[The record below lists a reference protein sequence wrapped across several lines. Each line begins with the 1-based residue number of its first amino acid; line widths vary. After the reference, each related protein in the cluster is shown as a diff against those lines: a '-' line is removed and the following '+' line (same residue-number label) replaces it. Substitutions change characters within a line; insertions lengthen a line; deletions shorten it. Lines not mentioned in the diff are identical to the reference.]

1 MVCYRCGCQL
11 SEQDYCTACGADVSL
26 YKKILY
32 ISNHYYND
40 GLDKATV
47 RDLTGAIDSLE
58 LSLKFNSRNVEARN
72 LLGLVY
78 YEIGECTEAMSEWI
92 LSMNVEPK
100 RNIASDYIQ
109 RIQNNP
115 SRYDVIRQTMKKF
128 NQALAY
134 CQQGSKDLA
143 VIQLK
148 KVLSLSPRFLKA
160 HLLLALLHI
169 DNEDW
174 EKARKELNKILSVD
188 KGNTQALR
196 YMQEVDRMLAPDD
209 IEKSDKRRKKE
220 ETVRYQSDNEV
231 IIQPTNLAEGTRS
244 GFATVLNIIIGM
256 VIGAAAMYFLV
267 LPANQKAAQNEAQER
282 VESIAGQLDSKTNE
296 IQQLKNQVEALEKAK
311 EQLEADLDVY
321 EGNEGKLRDMDQ
333 LYVAAATY
341 LSTEDVGLTAEK
353 LDEVRETVKIEE
365 TSEEFQS
372 LYNALLGIIGP
383 KLSKDYADQA
393 AISLRSQD
401 YDSAIA
407 SYSKAVYYDA
417 TNADALLGLGN
428 AYRGSGDSVNAYTI
442 YNRVIELFPDTD
454 QARTAKNWLNGDW
467 YDDGGDGE

>member
-1 MVCYRCGCQL
+1 
-11 SEQDYCTACGADVSL
+11 
-26 YKKILY
+26 
-32 ISNHYYND
+32 
-40 GLDKATV
+40 
-47 RDLTGAIDSLE
+47 
-58 LSLKFNSRNVEARN
+58 
-72 LLGLVY
+72 
-78 YEIGECTEAMSEWI
+78 
-92 LSMNVEPK
+92 
-100 RNIASDYIQ
+100 SDYIQ

-244 GFATVLNIIIGM
+244 GFATVLNILIGM

-267 LPANQKAAQNEAQER
+267 MPAGQKAAQNEAQER
-282 VESIAGQLDSKTNE
+282 VESIAGQLDTKTNE
-296 IQQLKNQVEALEKAK
+296 IQQLKNQVETLEKAK

-321 EGNEGKLRDMDQ
+321 EGKEGKLKDMDQ
-333 LYVAAATY
+333 LYVAASTY
-341 LSTEDVGLTAEK
+341 LSTEDVELTAEK
-353 LDEVRETVKIEE
+353 LDEVRENVKIEE

-383 KLSKDYADQA
+383 KLSKDYYDAGS
-393 AISLRSQD
+393 ISLRSQD
-401 YDSAIA
+401 YETAIDSFT
-407 SYSKAVYYDA
+407 KAVYYDSN
-417 TNADALLGLGN
+417 NADALLGLAN
-428 AYRGSGDSVNAYTI
+428 AYRGNGDSVNAYTI

-467 YDDGGDGE
+467 YDNGDGDGE

>member
-32 ISNHYYND
+32 ISNHYYNE

-78 YEIGECTEAMSEWI
+78 YEIGESTEAMSEWI

-174 EKARKELNKILSVD
+174 EKARRELNKILSVD

-209 IEKSDKRRKKE
+209 IEKSDKKRKKDE
-220 ETVRYQSDNEV
+220 SVRYQSDNEV
-231 IIQPTNLAEGTRS
+231 IIQPTALTEGTRS
-244 GFATVLNIIIGM
+244 GFSTLLNIIIGM

-267 LPANQKAAQNEAQER
+267 MPASQKAAQNEAQEK
-282 VESIAGQLDSKTNE
+282 VEAIAGQLDAKTNE
-296 IQQLKNQVEALEKAK
+296 IQQLTNQMTSLEKAK
-311 EQLEADLDVY
+311 EQLELELDAY
-321 EGNEGKLRDMDQ
+321 EGAEGKLKEMDQ
-333 LYVAAATY
+333 LYVAATIY
-341 LSTEDVGLTAEK
+341 LTTKDNAQTAER
-353 LDEVRETVKIEE
+353 LEWLRENVKIED
-365 TSEEFQS
+365 TSEEFQGLFGELVS
-372 LYNALLGIIGP
+372 LIGP
-383 KLSKDYADQA
+383 QLSKEFCSAGSTSVMSQNYDA
-393 AISLRSQD
+393 AIESFK
-401 YDSAIA
+401 
-407 SYSKAVYYDA
+407 KAVYYDPN
-417 TNADALLGLGN
+417 NAEALLYLGN
-428 AYRGSGDSVNAYTI
+428 AYRLSGDAVNALTV
-442 YNRVIELFPDTD
+442 YNSVIELFPNTD
-454 QARTAKNWLNGDW
+454 EAKRAADWLSGGW
-467 YDDGGDGE
+467 ADGGNTE

>member
-32 ISNHYYND
+32 ISNHYYNE

-78 YEIGECTEAMSEWI
+78 YEIGESTEAMSEWI

-174 EKARKELNKILSVD
+174 EKARRELNKILSVD

-209 IEKSDKRRKKE
+209 IEKSDKKRKKDE
-220 ETVRYQSDNEV
+220 SVRYQSDNEV
-231 IIQPTNLAEGTRS
+231 IIQPTALTEGTRS
-244 GFATVLNIIIGM
+244 GFSTLLNIIIGM

-267 LPANQKAAQNEAQER
+267 MPASQKAAQNEAQEK
-282 VESIAGQLDSKTNE
+282 VEAIAGQLDAKTNE
-296 IQQLKNQVEALEKAK
+296 IQQLTNQMTSLEKAK
-311 EQLEADLDVY
+311 ELGSE
-321 EGNEGKLRDMDQ
+321 M
-333 LYVAAATY
+333 
-341 LSTEDVGLTAEK
+341 AEPLMEK
-353 LDEVRETVKIEE
+353 
-365 TSEEFQS
+365 
-372 LYNALLGIIGP
+372 
-383 KLSKDYADQA
+383 
-393 AISLRSQD
+393 
-401 YDSAIA
+401 
-407 SYSKAVYYDA
+407 YSK
-417 TNADALLGLGN
+417 
-428 AYRGSGDSVNAYTI
+428 
-442 YNRVIELFPDTD
+442 
-454 QARTAKNWLNGDW
+454 
-467 YDDGGDGE
+467 

>member
-1 MVCYRCGCQL
+1 MVCYQCGCQL
-11 SEQDYCTACGADVSL
+11 SEQDYCTSCGADVSL
-26 YKKILY
+26 YKKILS
-32 ISNHYYND
+32 ISNHYYNE
-40 GLDKATV
+40 GLDKAMV

-58 LSLKFNSRNVEARN
+58 QSLKFNSRNVEARN

-174 EKARKELNKILSVD
+174 EKARRELTKILSVD

-244 GFATVLNIIIGM
+244 GFSTVLNIIVGM

-267 LPANQKAAQNEAQER
+267 MPANQKAAQNEAQER
-282 VESIAGQLDSKTNE
+282 VETIAGQLDSKTNE
-296 IQQLKNQVEALEKAK
+296 IQQLNNQVETLQKAK
-311 EQLEADLDVY
+311 EQLEADLDAY
-321 EGNEGKLRDMDQ
+321 EGTEGKLKEMDQ
-333 LYVAAATY
+333 LYEAASIY
-341 LSTEDVGLTAEK
+341 LSTKDVGQTAER
-353 LDEVRETVKIEE
+353 LDRVRENVKLEE
-365 TSEEFQS
+365 TSEAFRS

-383 KLSKDYADQA
+383 ELAKTYHEAGYVSF
-393 AISLRSQD
+393 RNED
-401 YDSAIA
+401 YDSAIE
-407 SYSKAVYYDA
+407 SYSKAVYYDPN
-417 TNADALLGLGN
+417 NAEALFDLGN
-428 AYRGSGDSVNAYTI
+428 AYRRKEDSVNAITTF
-442 YNRVIELFPDTD
+442 NRVIELFPDTD
-454 QARTAKNWLNGDW
+454 TARKAKQFLVD
-467 YDDGGDGE
+467 YDDNPSE

>member
-11 SEQDYCTACGADVSL
+11 SEQDFCTSCGADVSL
-26 YKKILY
+26 YKKILT
-32 ISNHYYND
+32 ISNHYYNE
-40 GLDKATV
+40 GLDKALV

-58 LSLKFNSRNVEARN
+58 QSLKFNSRNVEARN

-115 SRYDVIRQTMKKF
+115 SRYDVIRQTMKKY

-148 KVLSLSPRFLKA
+148 KVLSLSPRFVKA

-174 EKARKELNKILSVD
+174 EKAKRELNKTLSVD

-196 YMQEVDRMLAPDD
+196 YLQEVDKMLTPDD
-209 IEKSDKRRKKE
+209 IEKSEKKRKKE
-220 ETVRYQSDNEV
+220 ETIRYQSDNEV
-231 IIQPTNLAEGTRS
+231 IIQPSNLAEGTRS
-244 GFATVLNIIIGM
+244 GFSTVLNIIIGM

-267 LPANQKAAQNEAQER
+267 MPANQKMAQNEAQER

-296 IQQLKNQVEALEKAK
+296 IQQLTNQVEVLEKAK
-311 EQLEADLDVY
+311 AQLEENLDAY
-321 EGNEGKLRDMDQ
+321 EGTEGKLKEMDQ
-333 LYVAAATY
+333 LFVAASTY
-341 LSTEDVGLTAEK
+341 LTTKDVGQTAEK
-353 LDEVRETVKIEE
+353 LDQVRENVKMEE

-372 LYNALLGIIGP
+372 LYNALLAIIGP
-383 KLSKDYADQA
+383 ELSKTYHEEGYVSFRNEDFA
-393 AISLRSQD
+393 
-401 YDSAIA
+401 SAVE
-407 SYSKAVYYDA
+407 SYKKAVYYDPN
-417 TNADALLGLGN
+417 NAEALLDLGN
-428 AYRGSGDSVNAYTI
+428 AYRRNEEYANASDT

-454 QARTAKNWLNGDW
+454 YARKAKNWLDS
-467 YDDGGDGE
+467 DELSGGGEE